1 MWKYEDI
8 SHKFGFDIARE
19 RNAKMSS
26 QREVWQVSLMFV
38 QSNVESFSNIYFA
51 FSIIDSRRV
60 SFSVKRRLCEQ
71 PARLQYAW
79 R

>member
-1 MWKYEDI
+1 MVDLILWPLLLDWKYEDI

-60 SFSVKRRLCEQ
+60 SLGR
-71 PARLQYAW
+71 
-79 R
+79 